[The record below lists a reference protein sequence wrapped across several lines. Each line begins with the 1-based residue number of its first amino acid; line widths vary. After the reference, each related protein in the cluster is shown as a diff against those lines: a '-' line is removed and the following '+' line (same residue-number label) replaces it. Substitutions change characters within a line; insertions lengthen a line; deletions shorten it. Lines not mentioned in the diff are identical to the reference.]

1 MPAAATSQIKHIT
14 NAAPSLVSKSLLPI
28 PLPSP
33 LVHSSCSICSH
44 PRRYYS
50 DLSASRCAS
59 NLTNF
64 AQIMRRPQMM
74 TMTTTRAMALAIPV
88 SVPLLVLFLVLVQC
102 STKGDE
108 IIIALSGIIK
118 FHRQPQRKRNETE

>member
-1 MPAAATSQIKHIT
+1 MPHPVSPAPVL
-14 NAAPSLVSKSLLPI
+14 PSLALP
-28 PLPSP
+28 P
-33 LVHSSCSICSH
+33 LVLLHLFSS
-44 PRRYYS
+44 RRYYS

-74 TMTTTRAMALAIPV
+74 TMTTTRAMAMAMAIPV
-88 SVPLLVLFLVLVQC
+88 PVPVLVHVLILVQC

-118 FHRQPQRKRNETE
+118 FHRQPQRKRNETKRRAQRK

>member
-1 MPAAATSQIKHIT
+1 MPHPVAPVPVL
-14 NAAPSLVSKSLLPI
+14 PSLALP
-28 PLPSP
+28 P
-33 LVHSSCSICSH
+33 LVLLHLFSS
-44 PRRYYS
+44 RRYYS

-74 TMTTTRAMALAIPV
+74 TMTTTRAMAMAIPV
-88 SVPLLVLFLVLVQC
+88 PVLVLILVQC

-118 FHRQPQRKRNETE
+118 FHRQPQRKRNETKRRAQRK